1 MKDRC
6 MVRIEL
12 DASCE
17 TPEVVIRTNKE
28 TELVEKLV
36 SAVRRCIKSDVPRI
50 AVSDGNATALL
61 NQEDILRVY
70 TEPRKLM
77 VCTDGRKYEAR
88 CSLKEM
94 EKTLDPEFFV
104 RISRFELINME
115 RVSGFD
121 VSLAGTIQV
130 NFDDGSSTWVARRYV
145 SAIEQKLA
153 LLYAK
158 GGRGDE

>member
-77 VCTDGRKYEAR
+77 VCTDRRKYEAR